1 MLQINNIVNEFESTS
16 LKEMDNV
23 KLMNRTDTK
32 FIFNID
38 KLHAILEQAKE
49 KYKVLEINEARVLDY
64 KTQYYDTKNFD
75 LFLMHQNEKLNR
87 YKLRQREY
95 LISDISFFEVKFKS
109 NKGRTIKKRIKTKG
123 LERKLP
129 SRFKEFVKDNTP
141 FLGNEFEASV
151 LNSFSRITLVH
162 RFDNERITI
171 DINLAYKLDN
181 KNAELPFLTIAEVKR
196 EGYSKSDFVNILKEN
211 RIYTQ
216 SMSKYSIGV
225 LLLNKNLKYNNFK
238 EKLLT
243 LKKIAQNDEYDTLFN
258 RN

>member
-1 MLQINNIVNEFESTS
+1 MHSFEEISNSFESTS

-38 KLHAILEQAKE
+38 KLPNLLNQAKE
-49 KYKVLEINEARVLDY
+49 YYKILEINNSRILDY

-75 LFLMHQNEKLNR
+75 LFITHHNKKKNR
-87 YKLRQREY
+87 YKIRQREY

-123 LERKLP
+123 LEKALP
-129 SRFKEFVKDNTP
+129 LKFQEFVNDNSPLTGSK
-141 FLGNEFEASV
+141 LQTSI
-151 LNSFSRITLVH
+151 LNYFSRITLVH
-162 RFDNERITI
+162 KTDNERITI
-171 DINLAYKLDN
+171 DTNLKYKQEDE
-181 KNAELPFLTIAEVKR
+181 KVKLPFLAIAEIKR
-196 EGYSKSDFVNILKEN
+196 EGYARSDFFNILKEN
-211 RIYTQ
+211 KIYTQ

-243 LKKIAQNDEYDTLFN
+243 LKKIANNDKYNSTFN
-258 RN
+258 RS